1 MTFASGIKYTCTQ
14 LPESREWFRLISGM
28 VNTAQ
33 DYGIDTLYGAALGP
47 IGKLA
52 KGLDG
57 AYYAKKSLEDVD
69 VVILK
74 SRNYDPAH
82 HKDSLIALFNATVK
96 ITGDVCATLKVLGTI
111 GGVVMLAPHAKSFGY
126 VKNIC
131 SVYSASI
138 GVFKG
143 VTIIWTEYQAD
154 PAVNADRRKTISLA
168 TVAVIGSMC
177 SIWLNGMGGLS
188 SYVGIEAFVE
198 KGLKDLPPWTFNV
211 AVLTSNITGIAKN
224 IATAP
229 AA

>member
-1 MTFASGIKYTCTQ
+1 MTIASGIKYTCTQ
-14 LPESREWFRLISGM
+14 LPESREWFRLVSGM

-33 DYGIDTLYGAALGP
+33 DYGIDTLFGATLGP

-57 AYYAKKSLEDVD
+57 AYYAKKSIEDID
-69 VVILK
+69 VTIL
-74 SRNYDPAH
+74 SVRNYDRTN
-82 HKDSLIALFNATVK
+82 HKESLISIFNATVK

-126 VKNIC
+126 VKNVC
-131 SVYSASI
+131 SVYSASV

-143 VTIIWTEYQAD
+143 VAIIWAEYHTD
-154 PAVNADRRKTISLA
+154 PTANAARRKNISLA

-177 SIWLNGMGGLS
+177 SIWLNGMGGLD
-188 SYVGIEAFVE
+188 SYIGAATFAE
-198 KGLKDLPPWTFNV
+198 KGMQRLQPWTFNA